1 MISQFTLW
9 AIPTG
14 RCQKKKWLSSVKCRS
29 TSSATFRPFDCSICC
44 LPSDAV
50 WDYTLAARV
59 FLNRAFKKE
68 LLGLHVVFR
77 FLSCAIT
84 QAQSFNPIPTLEP
97 SFLGTEYL
105 TVLSIQLWFLSL
117 RHVLR
122 LLKISNKFEHFY
134 KAVWNFK
141 LLKHFTMR
149 DRNLSALSRELIAVK
164 SRQRNISSS
173 NPFKKFSLSTTFSS
187 AWLSKTEKIFH
198 TL

>member
-68 LLGLHVVFR
+68 LLGLVFR
-77 FLSCAIT
+77 FLSCAIN